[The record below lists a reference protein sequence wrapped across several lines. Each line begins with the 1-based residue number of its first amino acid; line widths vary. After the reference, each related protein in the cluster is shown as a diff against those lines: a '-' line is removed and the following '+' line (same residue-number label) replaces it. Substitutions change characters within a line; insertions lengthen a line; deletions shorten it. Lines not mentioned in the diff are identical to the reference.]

1 MHLKLTSLFLGWAL
15 LSGCQT
21 TAKVPNWYLNPIA
34 ANETQLVAVGQGSS
48 LENAKQKAISAVNQQ
63 LWTQVQSTGLSRNI
77 ANDINGR
84 EHYQQLND
92 FSVNTQTS
100 ALILSGVSFTKAEQ
114 SGDTFYVEA
123 SVNKAT
129 IKSQLRADIAQYNAA
144 AQFEL
149 DRLAQTDPLVWWLK
163 NNNTAELEAKMASR
177 QSMLYALSPA
187 EKQKVTANVIP
198 ALKAKVV
205 DVHSGLKVAV
215 LAEPSD
221 KWMSEAV
228 THYLNQNKIS
238 VVKHGGEAHSHELV
252 LDSDWRKN
260 YVADI
265 YISTVQVNITVK
277 NQQQLVIASNE
288 IIANAN
294 SVTSFER
301 ADEGASRHFSAKLKA
316 QNFWGAL
323 GL

>member
-1 MHLKLTSLFLGWAL
+1 MNLKLTSLILACSL
-15 LSGCQT
+15 LYGCQT
-21 TAKVPNWYLNPIA
+21 TAKVPSWYLNPVTTNA
-34 ANETQLVAVGQGSS
+34 TQLVAVGQGAT
-48 LENAKQKAISAVNQQ
+48 LESAKQKALSALNQQ

-92 FSVNTQTS
+92 FSVNTNTS
-100 ALILSGVSFTKAEQ
+100 SLALSGVSFPKAEQ
-114 SGDTFYVEA
+114 SGDTFYIEA
-123 SVNKAT
+123 SVSKGT
-129 IKSQLRADIAQYNAA
+129 IESQLRADIAEYNAA

-149 DRLAQTDPLVWWLK
+149 DTLAQTDPLVWWLR

-187 EKQKVTANVIP
+187 EKQKVAANVIP
-198 ALKAKVV
+198 ALKAKVAS
-205 DVHSGLKVAV
+205 VHSSLKVIV
-215 LAEPSD
+215 SAEPRD
-221 KWMSEAV
+221 KWMRESI

-238 VVKHGGEAHSHELV
+238 VVENRGEAHSHEFL

-265 YISTVQVNITVK
+265 YISTVQVNITIK
-277 NQQQLVIASNE
+277 NQQDLVIASNE
-288 IIANAN
+288 VIANAN
-294 SVTSFER
+294 SVTSFAR